1 MTAASLVDQYFA
13 ILDEVGVENF
23 HNPSLDALRMRMT
36 DRELLA
42 VQARLEAEAKAA
54 LQERTNLSDTAKSDL
69 GRTTTR
75 SHSNHRLGLMAIGL
89 RGWAGWPRPLQGANF
104 RAPSI

>member
-54 LQERTNLSDTAKSDL
+54 LQETDELERYGQIKFGAKDL
-69 GRTTTR
+69 E
-75 SHSNHRLGLMAIGL
+75 AIARPGAIA
-89 RGWAGWPRPLQGANF
+89 GWA
-104 RAPSI
+104 